1 MHLTLN
7 FDEGKVQGAGIDN
20 PGHFVIDGS
29 YDGVSSRLRWVKQ
42 YVGKHSV
49 QYEGRYEGD
58 EIIGTW
64 SLAQDVQG
72 AGSKGGEFRIWPL
85 PDGQYPGDEPLRSIL
100 MKEIQRKG

>member
-1 MHLTLN
+1 MR
-7 FDEGKVQGAGIDN
+7 GAGIDN

-29 YDGVSSRLRWVKQ
+29 YDGVSSRWSWVKQ

-64 SLAQDVQG
+64 SLVPTTQG
-72 AGSKGGEFRIWPL
+72 SGSKGGEFRIWPL
-85 PDGQYPGDEPLRSIL
+85 PDGEYSGDEPLQSIL
-100 MKEIQRKG
+100 IKEIRRKG